1 MKYVMGLCE
10 KKTTTHYIFTHM
22 GSLVHQW
29 MDGLMMEQGSSN
41 FAKQQD
47 KD

>member
-10 KKTTTHYIFTHM
+10 KKTTTLWVFTH
-22 GSLVHQW
+22 LVHHW
-29 MDGLMMEQGSSN
+29 MDGWMMEQGSSN